1 MAGGAKAKK
10 TDLGG
15 KQKQAATKRI
25 VEDKTFGLKNKNKS
39 KKVQMYVKQVQKAT
53 AASFIDV
60 KKKKEEDAKQAAK
73 EAKRAHKKEQDA
85 LFHGV
90 ISQPKVPFGV
100 DPKTIAC
107 AFFKAGQCTK
117 KGNSCKFS
125 HDQEICFGKKKAV
138 GNKIDLTV
146 DVEAMKAAGKKEEE
160 EIAITDP
167 EELQK
172 AIEKKARQQAC
183 ETHIVCKHFLNAIEL
198 KKYGWFWECPDN
210 KGDGNNCKYRHALPP
225 GYVFKDKKK
234 SGDEEDEEE
243 EETIEQRIDRMRK
256 GLGPGAM
263 VTAETFGEWKR
274 KRLEKKEAERLAHE
288 KKLQKTYKKG
298 ARSQLTGRQL
308 FQFDASIFVDDVD
321 ASGADTY
328 QKEFE
333 DAEMA
338 ETIKSG
344 SEGLP
349 LGGNA
354 TAPADEAAA
363 DPLDTAFEAQ
373 HAAEI
378 ELPEGIEENLF
389 LDEDL
394 DDLPSD
400 ED

>member
-1 MAGGAKAKK
+1 
-10 TDLGG
+10 
-15 KQKQAATKRI
+15 

-234 SGDEEDEEE
+234 SGDESDEEE

-363 DPLDTAFEAQ
+363 DPLDTAFEV
-373 HAAEI
+373 H
-378 ELPEGIEENLF
+378 L
-389 LDEDL
+389 
-394 DDLPSD
+394 
-400 ED
+400 